1 MYTCRFC
8 CHIYVTTHQKNGLTY
23 LVIFV
28 RFLQMSPPPPPYF
41 NILTN
46 KNDIGKNL
54 HLFSQICF
62 YISEKWIYTKKDTL
76 PNLFHH
82 PNPTRVPISKR
93 LLVCYQIYVKNGYM
107 KYLELSNKRP
117 MCQIPHLINSPLAQ
131 IPSRRLREKNHHLFS
146 YWMFFSVRIWNPL
159 TQARSMLSLV
169 ELDPLVMPEEQIFN
183 CCQCNFANSVSCLPL
198 FEQTQTPFA

>member
-23 LVIFV
+23 RVIFV

-54 HLFSQICF
+54 YLFSQICY
-62 YISEKWIYTKKDTL
+62 YISEKWIYTKKKIPCQICFTT
-76 PNLFHH
+76 
-82 PNPTRVPISKR
+82 PTPREFPYPKD
-93 LLVCYQIYVKNGYM
+93 YFYVKNGYI
-107 KYLELSNKRP
+107 KYWELSNKRP